1 MDVRQASS
9 AEDLAQCAALNA
21 NVQSTHVWQLRLAY
35 DSVATQPIAEFGGTL
50 HCMRLPRPVILQPA
64 SAEPLDRLWERAAE
78 VLVAEDEQGLAGYI
92 VLVINERAAAVTVER
107 LVVAPLLRR
116 AGIGGQLIGAAG
128 EWAGEVGFDSLMAH
142 CAARN
147 HPTVSFY
154 QRYGFRFAGY
164 SEAFYPRGEVALF
177 WSKPL

>member
-1 MDVRQASS
+1 MDIRQASS
-9 AEDLAQCAALNA
+9 ADDLAQCAALNA

-35 DSVATQPIAEFGGTL
+35 DSVATQPVDEFGGTL
-50 HCMRLPRPVILQPA
+50 HCTRLPRPIILTPA

-92 VLVINERAAAVTVER
+92 VLIINERAAAVTVER

-116 AGIGGQLIGAAG
+116 GGIGGQLIRAAG
-128 EWAGEVGFDSLMAH
+128 QWSSEVGFDALTSH

-154 QRYGFRFAGY
+154 QRHGFRFAGY

-177 WSKPL
+177 WNKAL